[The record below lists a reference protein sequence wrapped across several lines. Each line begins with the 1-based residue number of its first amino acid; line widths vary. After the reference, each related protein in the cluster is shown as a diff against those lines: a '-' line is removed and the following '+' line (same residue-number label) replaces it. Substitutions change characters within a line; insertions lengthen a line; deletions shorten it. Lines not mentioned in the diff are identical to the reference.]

1 MELIIKNF
9 ENYSKETLPALFI
22 HIELELYKLKRTEN
36 EVQIEFP
43 NGEQT
48 ITPDYE

>member
-1 MELIIKNF
+1 MDLIIKNF
-9 ENYSKETLPALFI
+9 ENYSKETLPSLFI
-22 HIELELYKLKRTEN
+22 MIEKELYKLRSKDE
-36 EVQIEFP
+36 ILIDFP